1 MLSEALCGASYKEI
15 VDDYMTTYQNYYH
28 LDKKTDSDKI
38 NIIIRDVLDPMIT
51 NTIGKGNIDTGNEDL
66 SSCAEE
72 YLLSIGLDTDTIS
85 RAKDKLAS
93 GS

>member
-51 NTIGKGNIDTGNEDL
+51 NTIGKEISIQEMRTFLPVRKNI
-66 SSCAEE
+66 S
-72 YLLSIGLDTDTIS
+72 
-85 RAKDKLAS
+85 
-93 GS
+93 